1 MGEPIQLTDAEK
13 AEAEW
18 WCRKHKE
25 TLHYLA
31 HRMKEYIELS
41 ELRGFGMGWSDKT
54 KLDSADLS
62 LQLLFTALDN
72 ATEMSE

>member
-1 MGEPIQLTDAEK
+1 MTKKTRYGKP
-13 AEAEW
+13 W
-18 WCRKHKE
+18 
-25 TLHYLA
+25 HYN
-31 HRMKEYIELS
+31 EYIELS